1 MQEAYTW
8 KLEVLEQQKVSMAH
22 GKVSN
27 AGAPMAIPTLP
38 TAKQHRCGRKILC
51 FHLAKLAS
59 VPSPLASS
67 HLHPPAPGTGVAF
80 APTSCG
86 VALVPT
92 QGGGRGAADPRAGAN
107 MTWPR
112 CAWQAQ

>member
-38 TAKQHRCGRKILC
+38 TVRSNIDAAEKS
-51 FHLAKLAS
+51 FAS
-59 VPSPLASS
+59 TLP
-67 HLHPPAPGTGVAF
+67 
-80 APTSCG
+80 
-86 VALVPT
+86 
-92 QGGGRGAADPRAGAN
+92 N
-107 MTWPR
+107 
-112 CAWQAQ
+112 